1 MVKSIALFGT
11 SADPPTIGHKKILE
25 ELSKIYTFTISY
37 VSNNPKKKHK
47 EGITIRSQLLKT
59 LIEDLD
65 DYKIL
70 FNQSITSKWAVES
83 IKKCKK
89 IYEID
94 NLDFV
99 IGSDLI
105 QDIFCWKNFEK
116 IIKEVSFFI
125 ILREG
130 YPVESNTLKMLETYK
145 VKFKIST
152 IKIPETSSS
161 NFRLNFNC
169 SNLPSSLVDIVRKNN
184 LYEST
189 KLVELSLCLGLF
201 CDSFFKSSK
210 DNSSGIF
217 VISFC
222 SLLSLPIAN
231 KFF

>member
-1 MVKSIALFGT
+1 MGKSIALFGT
-11 SADPPTIGHKKILE
+11 SADPPTIGHEKILE
-25 ELSKIYTFTISY
+25 ELAKIYAHTICY

-47 EGITIRSQLLKT
+47 EDIAIRSQLLKT

-65 DYKIL
+65 DQKIL

-130 YPVESNTLKMLETYK
+130 YPVESNTLKMLETYN
-145 VKFKIST
+145 VKFKISS
-152 IKIPETSSS
+152 IKIPNISSS
-161 NFRLNFNC
+161 KFRLNFNY
-169 SNLPSSLVDIVRKNN
+169 SNLPPSLIDFVKKNN

-189 KLVELSLCLGLF
+189 
-201 CDSFFKSSK
+201 
-210 DNSSGIF
+210 N
-217 VISFC
+217 
-222 SLLSLPIAN
+222 
-231 KFF
+231 